1 MNVSESAV
9 QEALD
14 KLARERDK
22 ARAERDK
29 ARAEVEKLIECQ
41 GRQHAELS
49 KLGWSMTDF
58 CEGNRD
64 DLYEMSDRPASLDY
78 GISHIVFEVQDLRDK
93 VKRIREVLKED
104 LEDE

>member
-1 MNVSESAV
+1 MSVSESAV
-9 QEALD
+9 QRALD
-14 KLARERDK
+14 TLARERDE

-29 ARAEVEKLIECQ
+29 ARAEVKKLTEWQ

-49 KLGWSMTDF
+49 ELGWSMTDF

-64 DLYEMSDRPASLDY
+64 DLHEMSDRPTSLDY
-78 GISHIVFEVQDLRDK
+78 GISHIEFEVKDLRDK

-104 LEDE
+104 PEDE